1 MGKEIFV
8 RHKQSWN
15 AEEAAKLRLLA
26 GKGQGL
32 KQIAKALTRSEESTK
47 DFAKKNKIAIAKK
60 R

>member
-1 MGKEIFV
+1 MAAERFV
-8 RHKQSWN
+8 RHKQAWTG
-15 AEEAAKLRLLA
+15 EEAGKLKLLA

-32 KQIAKALTRSEESTK
+32 KQIAKALNRSEESAK